1 MPISGIGGC
10 TSGQPACPYNPITS
24 CYGCRKFMPVQ
35 DKAVHER
42 VLGDFRSVV
51 TLFQQSSRGDANS
64 PAYLQLQRTINDV
77 KVVIEEL
84 EGGNR

>member
-1 MPISGIGGC
+1 
-10 TSGQPACPYNPITS
+10 
-24 CYGCRKFMPVQ
+24 MPVH

-42 VLGDFRSVV
+42 VLVDFRSVV

-77 KVVIEEL
+77 KVVIDEL
-84 EGGNR
+84 EGGDR

>member
-1 MPISGIGGC
+1 M
-10 TSGQPACPYNPITS
+10 
-24 CYGCRKFMPVQ
+24 
-35 DKAVHER
+35 AVHER
-42 VLGDFRSVV
+42 VLGEFRCVV